1 MRRAVAEKDGKVQYS
16 LRRWRYDIHN
26 NIVAEKT
33 WLTMQSAT
41 SASGLART
49 IWREYDAQNRCL
61 RVTDSLGAEVRYTYN
76 SIGKRTS
83 ETRKISGEET
93 QYIKYAY
100 DAAGRLLERAEKSNP
115 KRNRKWWATTSYT
128 YDADSRKENYAYD
141 FAGNI
146 TEAVDDNGNIRKYAY
161 DDNNQLKSITYPD
174 GSQEQYLFTADGKLI
189 QFQDRNGITNEYQW
203 NVYGSLVERKAGD
216 LCNSYEYAPNGQ
228 LIAAIAGDMDYR
240 YTYDKDGLL
249 TDKKASGR
257 TLLAYTYDELG
268 RKTSQTDITGRKV
281 NYRFDKSNHLVVIC
295 NEADQSIVKFD
306 RDADGAI

>member
-1 MRRAVAEKDGKVQYS
+1 LRRAVAEKDGKVQYS

-100 DAAGRLLERAEKSNP
+100 DAAGRLLERAEKSTIRNATASGGRRPATPTMPIAVRKTTLMTSLATLP
-115 KRNRKWWATTSYT
+115 KPWMTTVISESMPMMTTTS
-128 YDADSRKENYAYD
+128 
-141 FAGNI
+141 
-146 TEAVDDNGNIRKYAY
+146 
-161 DDNNQLKSITYPD
+161 
-174 GSQEQYLFTADGKLI
+174 
-189 QFQDRNGITNEYQW
+189 
-203 NVYGSLVERKAGD
+203 
-216 LCNSYEYAPNGQ
+216 
-228 LIAAIAGDMDYR
+228 
-240 YTYDKDGLL
+240 
-249 TDKKASGR
+249 
-257 TLLAYTYDELG
+257 
-268 RKTSQTDITGRKV
+268 
-281 NYRFDKSNHLVVIC
+281 
-295 NEADQSIVKFD
+295 
-306 RDADGAI
+306 